1 MKSKLNK
8 FYVAVMAIMAAL
20 LVWTICASAQT
31 NITNGVAGA
40 ADQSALETKRRAL
53 SGLHEILENTEPLTF
68 GLDRI
73 EFLQSTWLGNPLW
86 KYAAS
91 LIYIFLAF
99 YLSKLIDWIVQVWL
113 KRWAAK
119 TETDFDDLLL
129 GLLHGPIKII
139 SFVILLHI
147 GMNLFTWPTWV
158 NNYLAKALQLI
169 VAGSLTYVALKFV
182 DLLVRYWKVHTGKEE
197 DKEFNDMIFPM
208 VGKAL
213 KAFLLI
219 VSILVTSQNLGLNI
233 TGVLASLSIG
243 GLALG
248 LAAQDTVANLFGAAA
263 VFFDKPFRIGDRIK
277 LEGGVDGVVE
287 NIGLRS
293 TRVRN
298 LDGHLITV
306 PNKTMGNATITNV
319 AMRPTIKTE
328 MVLGLTYDTTADQMR
343 KALAVLNEI
352 YRGHPMTHDVSIAF
366 TQFADSSLN
375 IQVTHWWKN
384 TDYNAYLMGI
394 QEINLTI
401 KQRFDAE
408 HLNFAFPSRTLYV
421 KQDSDWRIGNPAAP
435 KA

>member
-1 MKSKLNK
+1 MKSKLENL
-8 FYVAVMAIMAAL
+8 YIAVLAVMGAL
-20 LVWTICASAQT
+20 LVWTVCASAQT
-31 NITNGVAGA
+31 TATNVAAGITN
-40 ADQSALETKRRAL
+40 QSSLENSHK
-53 SGLHEILENTEPLTF
+53 SSMNLHQILDNTEPLTF

-73 EFLQSTWLGNPLW
+73 EVLQSVWLGNPLW

-91 LIYIFLAF
+91 LVYILLAF
-99 YLSKLIDWIVQVWL
+99 YVSKLIDWIVQVWL
-113 KRWAAK
+113 KRWTAK
-119 TETDFDDLLL
+119 TKTNFDDLLL

-147 GMNLFTWPTWV
+147 GLNLFIWPAWV
-158 NNYLAKALQLI
+158 NNYLSKGLQLV
-169 VAGSLTYVALKFV
+169 VAGSLTYVSLKFI
-182 DLLVRYWKVHTGKEE
+182 DLLLGYWKIRTGKEE
-197 DKEFNDMIFPM
+197 DKAFNEMIFPM
-208 VGKAL
+208 VGKAF
-213 KAFLLI
+213 KAFVLI

-233 TGVLASLSIG
+233 TSVLASLSIG

-263 VFFDKPFRIGDRIK
+263 VFMDKPFRIGDRIK

-287 NIGLRS
+287 TIGLRS

-306 PNKTMGNATITNV
+306 PNKTMGNATITNI

-328 MVLGLTYDTTADQMR
+328 MVFGLSYDTSAENMR
-343 KALAVLNEI
+343 KALAILNEI
-352 YRGHPMTHDVSIAF
+352 YRSNPMTHDVSIAF

-384 TDYNAYLMGI
+384 TDYAAYLMGI

-401 KQRFDAE
+401 KKRFDAE
-408 HLNFAFPSRTLYV
+408 GLNFAFPSRTLYV
-421 KQDSDWRIGNPAAP
+421 KQDSDWRVGTPGTANA
-435 KA
+435 